1 MPTNTTS
8 IIFTPGLKVG
18 FFGPNGSFHHGI
30 IAGLATLPQVSRIW
44 YVNFIFIGF
53 WLKDIQDG
61 RELFNIVL
69 KGEKAGKEKQ
79 YRLPSMGL
87 VALEG

>member
-8 IIFTPGLKVG
+8 VIFTLGLKVG

-30 IAGLATLPQVSRIW
+30 IAGLATLPQ
-44 YVNFIFIGF
+44 
-53 WLKDIQDG
+53 DG
-61 RELFNIVL
+61 GELFDIVV
-69 KGEKAGKEKQ
+69 KGEKAGEEKQ